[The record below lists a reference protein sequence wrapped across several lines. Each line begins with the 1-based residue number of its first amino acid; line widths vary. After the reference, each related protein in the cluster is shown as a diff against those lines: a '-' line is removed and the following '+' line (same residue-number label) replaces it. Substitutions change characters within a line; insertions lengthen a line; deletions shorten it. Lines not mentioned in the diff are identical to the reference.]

1 MAKKFLLN
9 IYYFVLVKLGKL
21 NCSGYGIYP
30 NGIKCCGCIDCKDR
44 KEDEYELTFQE
55 VCLTLSEIRID
66 CRKISNYQMCIL
78 NKNVSYC
85 LLEQFKDS
93 LLMYDYNKVI
103 TIYNEIVKRKKGNL
117 NL

>member
-1 MAKKFLLN
+1 
-9 IYYFVLVKLGKL
+9 
-21 NCSGYGIYP
+21 
-30 NGIKCCGCIDCKDR
+30 
-44 KEDEYELTFQE
+44 
-55 VCLTLSEIRID
+55 
-66 CRKISNYQMCIL
+66 MCIL